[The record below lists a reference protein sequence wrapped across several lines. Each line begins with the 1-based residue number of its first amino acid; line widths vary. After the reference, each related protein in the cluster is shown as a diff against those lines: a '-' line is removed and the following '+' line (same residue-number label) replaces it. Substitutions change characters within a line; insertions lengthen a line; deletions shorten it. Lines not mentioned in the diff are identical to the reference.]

1 MPALAFLLLGA
12 CAIQPTYRPPPIAAP
27 PAWAN
32 APGATPEGASGT
44 TVDREGW
51 WKTLRDPMVDGLVEA
66 ALRDNPT
73 LEEAAAR
80 IDQARAALAARGAQ
94 QLPSIGV
101 AGNAGTARD
110 RMGTGAATAGQT
122 SASLGASL
130 SWEIDLWGRV
140 RESRLAARSRL
151 DARAADA
158 ESARLSLIGDIAD
171 TVLALRAC
179 DMTLAIRDRDIAS
192 RETEL
197 RISRARLSFGNIAR
211 VTVAASESNLAATR
225 TDRILQ
231 AEACQ
236 RLVNALVAISGVG
249 ADAIRQRMPPRSSA
263 DSDEFVLDPPLPPPP
278 PFDPALPA
286 TILLAHPGVVA
297 AEREVAAR
305 WSEIGV
311 ARAERL
317 PRLDL
322 AAVLTGQWI
331 RALGSSSTYGSN
343 SAGLGLTG
351 PLFDGGG
358 SAANVRGAEAAY
370 REAAAQLRLAVRTAV
385 RDIEDG
391 LAGQKSALARIETA
405 RAALAAARFALRANK
420 ARWDAGSIAQYEL
433 EETRRQY
440 RGAQES
446 AVNAAADRARA
457 WVALVR
463 RTGAPKAPS
472 APGVQTPA
480 GISG

>member
-1 MPALAFLLLGA
+1 M
-12 CAIQPTYRPPPIAAP
+12 
-27 PAWAN
+27 
-32 APGATPEGASGT
+32 
-44 TVDREGW
+44 VDRHGW
-51 WKTLRDPMVDGLVEA
+51 WKALHDPVVDRLVEA

-80 IDQARAALAARGAQ
+80 VDQARAVLAARGAQ
-94 QLPSIGV
+94 RLPNIGV
-101 AGNAGTARD
+101 VGNAGTSRD
-110 RMGTGAATAGQT
+110 SMGAGAAAVRQS

-130 SWEIDLWGRV
+130 SWEIDLWGRA
-140 RESRLAARSRL
+140 RESRLAAGGRL
-151 DARAADA
+151 AARTADA
-158 ESARLSLIGDIAD
+158 ESARLSVVGDIAD

-179 DMTLAIRDRDIAS
+179 DMTLAIRDHDIAS

-197 RISRARLSFGNIAR
+197 RISRARLSFGNIAP

-231 AEACQ
+231 AETCQ
-236 RLVNALVAISGVG
+236 RLLDSLVALSGLG
-249 ADAIRQRMPPRSSA
+249 ADSIRQLMPQNAGARGDDFA
-263 DSDEFVLDPPLPPPP
+263 LDPPLPAPP
-278 PFDPALPA
+278 PFMPALPA
-286 TILLAHPGVVA
+286 TILLANPGVVA

-305 WSEIGV
+305 WSEIAV

-322 AAVLTGQWI
+322 AAALTGQWI
-331 RALGSSSTYGSN
+331 RALDSSSTHSSN

-351 PLFDGGG
+351 PLFDGGAG
-358 SAANVRGAEAAY
+358 AANVRGAEAAY
-370 REAAAQLRLAVRTAV
+370 REAAAQLKLAVRTAV

-391 LAGQKSALARIETA
+391 LAGQQSALARIETA
-405 RAALAAARFALRANK
+405 RAALTAARFTLRANE
-420 ARWDAGSIAQYEL
+420 ARWHAGSIAQYEL

-463 RTGAPKAPS
+463 RTGTAKEVS
-472 APGVQTPA
+472 AA
-480 GISG
+480 GQDISGAISGE